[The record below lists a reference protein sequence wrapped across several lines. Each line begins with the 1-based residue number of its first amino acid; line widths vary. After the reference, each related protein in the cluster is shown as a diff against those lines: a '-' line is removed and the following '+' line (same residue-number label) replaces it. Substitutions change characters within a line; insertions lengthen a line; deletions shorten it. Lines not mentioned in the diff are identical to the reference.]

1 MRNRKPVDTI
11 QFEDIFER
19 HKDQVINICHRLV
32 GDRDE
37 AEDLCQEVFFRVYR
51 SLRTFKHRSKIST
64 WIYRIAVNQSLNHIR
79 NRKQRRRM
87 SSFPNDQSDTHDG
100 TLTAVAPPGE
110 QPDLSFEKKEMQA
123 IVWNAVQA
131 LPKNQRIVLIL
142 QKYEGFS
149 SKEIA
154 EIMDWTLSSVQSRIH
169 RAKENLYKKLLPY
182 LGEL

>member
-1 MRNRKPVDTI
+1 MRSRKSGDTTE
-11 QFEDIFER
+11 FEDIFER
-19 HKDQVINICHRLV
+19 HKDRVINICHRLV
-32 GDRDE
+32 GNKDE

-79 NRKQRRRM
+79 NRKQLRRVA
-87 SSFPNDQSDTHDG
+87 SFPNDQSAIHDARS
-100 TLTAVAPPGE
+100 TVVAPPSE
-110 QPDLSFEKKEMQA
+110 QPDLSFEKKEMQT

-131 LPKNQRIVLIL
+131 LPKNQRIALIL

-149 SKEIA
+149 SQEIA
-154 EIMDWTLSSVQSRIH
+154 EIMDWTLPSVQSRIH